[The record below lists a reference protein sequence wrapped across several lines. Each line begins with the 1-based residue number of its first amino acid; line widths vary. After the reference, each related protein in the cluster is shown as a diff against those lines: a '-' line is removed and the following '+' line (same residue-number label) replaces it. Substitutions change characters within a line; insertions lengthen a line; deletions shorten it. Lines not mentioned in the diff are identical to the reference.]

1 MNVRTEII
9 VPIIV
14 TGALVSGQI
23 LEFDSTTNHEYVPL
37 NTGAAA
43 GILLEAVDLN
53 QDTAMA
59 LVGFAG
65 EYEDG
70 EVTFSDDADT
80 ELDQLAELR
89 DAGIFVIERSDA

>member
-1 MNVRTEII
+1 MNVRTEEI

-23 LEFDSTTNHEYVPL
+23 LEFDSTNHEYVPL
-37 NTGAAA
+37 SAGVAA
-43 GILLEAVDLN
+43 GILLEDVDLN

-89 DAGIFVIERSDA
+89 DAGIFVIERTDT